1 MAYPNV
7 PAGYGLRAINELGG
21 LPYAGS
27 TRMIPIAAGYNT
39 NLFYGDIVQLSGG
52 TAVANSYT
60 AATSPTTP
68 IAGTIGVFVG
78 CQYTNP
84 GTLQRLNAQ
93 YWPAGTVAQ
102 DAIAY
107 VIDDPRTVFRVVVG
121 SQATSSLSNT
131 SSGLGYMNPAFIGT
145 NVYP

>member
-1 MAYPNV
+1 MAYPTV
-7 PAGYGLRAINELGG
+7 SAPYGLQARNEIGG

-27 TRMIPIAAGYNT
+27 TRMIPIAAGYAT

-78 CQYTNP
+78 CEYTQPVTNQK
-84 GTLQRLNAQ
+84 QRAKKEWYKRIRNRNSSYIIIRTKRKRSKRRRITIINSNLCELNV
-93 YWPAGTVAQ
+93 G
-102 DAIAY
+102 
-107 VIDDPRTVFRVVVG
+107 VVK
-121 SQATSSLSNT
+121 LDNT
-131 SSGLGYMNPAFIGT
+131 R
-145 NVYP
+145 